1 MSPSKKPSRGKKG
14 GTPQGGAARRKFP
27 YTPAERLRVVKL
39 HLEEGLPR
47 SLIVEE
53 TGIAADTL
61 GRWIRSYQRHG
72 EAGRVVIRPSGTGP
86 IIRIMVQHNEQTTA
100 DAMVQELAEQIEKL

>member
-61 GRWIRSYQRHG
+61 GPGDPRAMGRSGKRHL
-72 EAGRVVIRPSGTGP
+72 RS
-86 IIRIMVQHNEQTTA
+86 
-100 DAMVQELAEQIEKL
+100 